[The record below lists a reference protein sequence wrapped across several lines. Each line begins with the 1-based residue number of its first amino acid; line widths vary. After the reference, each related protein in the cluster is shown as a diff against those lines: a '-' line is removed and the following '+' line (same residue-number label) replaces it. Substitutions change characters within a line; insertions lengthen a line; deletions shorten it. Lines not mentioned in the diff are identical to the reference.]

1 MKIVVAPDSFKGSL
15 TAVEI
20 ADAIGQGVKE
30 IFPEAKIIKIPMAD
44 GGDGTVQCL
53 VNATGVEILK
63 EKVVSPLGDEVWAFY
78 GILGDK

>member
-1 MKIVVAPDSFKGSL
+1 L

-53 VNATGVEILK
+53 VTATGGEISR
-63 EKVVSPLGDEVWAFY
+63 EKVTGPLGDEVLASY
-78 GILGDK
+78 GILGGMKTQD